1 MVVLPSPKIAISY
14 AIKENDI
21 RLFGRANMPLEVHRG
36 GVTPPPQFNFS
47 YKKRI
52 GGGLFSRDNFSS
64 EGGVIL
70 PKDSYKPFQDL

>member
-36 GVTPPPQFNFS
+36 GVSPPPNLIS
-47 YKKRI
+47 VIKKKL
-52 GGGLFSRDNFSS
+52 G
-64 EGGVIL
+64 
-70 PKDSYKPFQDL
+70 